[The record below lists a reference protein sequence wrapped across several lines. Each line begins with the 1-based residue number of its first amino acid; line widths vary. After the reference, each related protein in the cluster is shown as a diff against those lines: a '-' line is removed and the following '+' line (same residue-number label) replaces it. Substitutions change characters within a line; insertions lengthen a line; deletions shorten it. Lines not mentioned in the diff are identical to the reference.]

1 MAQEVKFQFNPDQEG
16 GNQEPVTQTE
26 PEKNNGYA
34 HSTQPAPEQTPEP
47 AEPQEPENGNDP
59 EPQEPEPTNP
69 EPEEG
74 KDKTKPAEDPKPE
87 PEQDFDDNKL
97 LEQLKK
103 KGYKGNSLE
112 ELLKD
117 KESKPAP
124 KTYDEE
130 TQKFLEYQE
139 RTGRGLKDY
148 QELNKDYSKMSPV
161 EVAKDRIKRESG
173 DADLTPQDL
182 NYLLEEELGFDPS
195 DKDLSDQE
203 KAKFKRFYGSHLSTL
218 KTEQQKYNDPIEGYQ
233 SPEEKTDSQPDGGKK
248 IQLSD
253 GTEVD
258 EESYLKGRKKYL
270 DTRDAALQNLKPDT
284 FKLTYDGK
292 DGKKELDFDL
302 EYTDEDLH
310 SMKSITEDVGSI
322 LSNYQEESGEF
333 KHADFNRDALWMKK
347 DFREKAIGKLLSK
360 ARNEVIAEFTR
371 NRKNVNFN
379 SPSDFPEPSGKKGYT
394 EPGQKAPASGPS
406 VKYPFSE

>member
-1 MAQEVKFQFNPDQEG
+1 MAQEVKFQFNPDQAED
-16 GNQEPVTQTE
+16 NQEPVTQPE
-26 PEKNNGYA
+26 PENKSGYA
-34 HSTQPAPEQTPEP
+34 HSEPSTPEP
-47 AEPQEPENGNDP
+47 AEPQEPEKGNEP
-59 EPQEPEPTNP
+59 EPQEPAPQP

-74 KDKTKPAEDPKPE
+74 KDKTKPTPE
-87 PEQDFDDNKL
+87 PEPEKDIDDNKL
-97 LEQLKK
+97 LEQLRK
-103 KGYKGNSLE
+103 KGFKGNSLE

-148 QELNKDYSKMSPV
+148 QQLNKDYSKMSPV

-182 NYLLEEELGFDPS
+182 NYLLEEELGFDPA

-218 KTEQQKYNDPIEGYQ
+218 KSEQQKYNDPIEGYQ
-233 SPEEKTDSQPDGGKK
+233 GPEEKTDSKPDGGKK
-248 IQLSD
+248 IQLSN

-258 EESYLKGRKKYL
+258 EESYLKERKKYL
-270 DTRDAALQNLKPDT
+270 ETRDAALQDLKPDT

-322 LSNYQEESGEF
+322 LSNYQNEESGEF

-379 SPSDFPEPSGKKGYT
+379 SPNDFPEPSGKKGYT
-394 EPGQKAPASGPS
+394 EPGQIAPASGPS
-406 VKYPFSE
+406 VKYPFPG